1 MVALQSVSAVQ
12 QSESTTGIHISPLF
26 WISFPLRSGFPGG
39 SEVPAVWETWVP
51 SLGQED
57 PLEKGMTT
65 QSSIL
70 AWGVLWTEEP
80 GERESMGSQR
90 VGHDWVNSTF
100 TSPLR
105 SPQSMG

>member
-12 QSESTTGIHISPLF
+12 QSESATCIHISPLF

-80 GERESMGSQR
+80 GEQESHHCEFLKMC
-90 VGHDWVNSTF
+90 
-100 TSPLR
+100 R
-105 SPQSMG
+105 SVIHCTKHLFVPS